1 MIDLKKNVAKNKRPK
16 YYAVFIIL
24 SLLPQILGINSV
36 ILGTLWK
43 VVVLLFLLFLVS
55 NKVNDNKISLT
66 GLYYL
71 IFYLLIN
78 SICLLADFKVTIA
91 TILNIGISVLLVYL
105 FFDCPIKEKKLSN
118 SDILGFFR
126 IFACFMVVSCIFNM
140 IVNIRQLFNIASIS
154 IYGSDATKSF
164 FDNKNTFGVFLIF
177 GTISA
182 TFLKVVGG
190 NNKWLFAMMIFLLN
204 EVMAMCRTAIVLT
217 LFFIIVSFLV
227 GDSKTLKSRI
237 IALFVVLVTV
247 ISLYF
252 SNSTIRNF
260 IDNNLF
266 GNTDSLDTRD
276 GYIEKML
283 PLAKGI
289 RLFFGY
295 GEERSIELAGQYA
308 GNRYYHNTYLHL
320 LMNGGLLKIILFAV
334 GVLYSLKNTIKLCKI
349 NKKKGRM
356 CLATIIAYLIYAS
369 IESVILFDTPV
380 VAMVATIFVISIPQ
394 WFLNAEN

>member
-1 MIDLKKNVAKNKRPK
+1 MKNKIPK
-16 YYAVFIIL
+16 HYALFIIL
-24 SLLPQILGINSV
+24 ALLPQILGINST

-43 VVVLLFLLFLVS
+43 VLVLLFLLFFVS
-55 NKVNDNKISLT
+55 NRENDNKISST
-66 GLYYL
+66 GFYYL
-71 IFYLLIN
+71 IFYLLV
-78 SICLLADFKVTIA
+78 SLICLLADSKVTIS

-105 FFDCPIKEKKLSN
+105 FFDRPIKEKKLSDL
-118 SDILGFFR
+118 DILGFFR
-126 IFACFMVVSCIFNM
+126 IFAWFVVVACVFNM

-177 GTISA
+177 GAISA
-182 TFLKVVGG
+182 TFLKVVEG
-190 NNKWLFAMMIFLLN
+190 NKKWLFAMAIFLLN

-237 IALFVVLVTV
+237 IALFIVLVAV
-247 ISLYF
+247 IALYF

-289 RLFFGY
+289 HLFFGY
-295 GEERSIELAGQYA
+295 GDERSIELAGQYA

-320 LMNGGLLKIILFAV
+320 LII
-334 GVLYSLKNTIKLCKI
+334 SSS
-349 NKKKGRM
+349 
-356 CLATIIAYLIYAS
+356 S
-369 IESVILFDTPV
+369 IG
-380 VAMVATIFVISIPQ
+380 
-394 WFLNAEN
+394 

>member
-1 MIDLKKNVAKNKRPK
+1 MKIFAVKNKIPK
-16 YYAVFIIL
+16 HYALFIIL
-24 SLLPQILGINSV
+24 ALLPQILGINST

-43 VVVLLFLLFLVS
+43 VLVLLFLLFFVS
-55 NKVNDNKISLT
+55 NRENDNKISST
-66 GLYYL
+66 GFYYL
-71 IFYLLIN
+71 IFYLLV
-78 SICLLADFKVTIA
+78 SLICLLADSKVTIS
-91 TILNIGISVLLVYL
+91 TILYIGISVLLVYL
-105 FFDCPIKEKKLSN
+105 FFDRPIKEKKLSDL
-118 SDILGFFR
+118 DILGFFR
-126 IFACFMVVSCIFNM
+126 IFAWFVVVACVFNM

-177 GTISA
+177 GAISA
-182 TFLKVVGG
+182 TFLKVVEG
-190 NNKWLFAMMIFLLN
+190 NKKWLFAMAIFLLN

-237 IALFVVLVTV
+237 IALFIVLVAV
-247 ISLYF
+247 IALYF

-289 RLFFGY
+289 HLFFGY
-295 GEERSIELAGQYA
+295 GDERSIELAGQYA

-320 LMNGGLLKIILFAV
+320 LMNGGILKIILFAV

-349 NKKKGRM
+349 NKKKGLM
-356 CLATIIAYLIYAS
+356 CLATTVAYLVYAA

-380 VAMVATIFVISIPQ
+380 IAMVATIFVISIPQ